1 MTNAMR
7 NSRIEKLHFNQ
18 VINQIRDLP
27 ALPAIVHDLMK
38 NISPDETDI
47 HVITRK
53 AVSYTHLT
61 LPTIYSV

>member
-27 ALPAIVHDLMK
+27 ALPAIVHL
-38 NISPDETDI
+38 SLI
-47 HVITRK
+47 HI
-53 AVSYTHLT
+53 
-61 LPTIYSV
+61 